1 MNSFGFNFGNLNTR
15 NISKGTTGY
24 FNEKSSS
31 LSSLFGKSNAEG
43 TSTSGGSSILG
54 YGYLAAIGLFVVFLL
69 LLLVHYT
76 ITPIFSFSSGDGGV
90 IPLSLGNQDYQMTFT
105 GQGAPAS
112 EKSKFT
118 NILSCG
124 FTLQM
129 DIYINRNL
137 RLSEMERVITYR
149 GSRPVGANLVKT
161 NSLIANY
168 PESNLLVYLQKD
180 TNDLVVS
187 AVTQIGENKSLES
200 PPMVLNA
207 PIREPFRLT
216 IVYLPQLVEVYVNG
230 RFRGS
235 RVLKGQPINTPNQF
249 FGTPDAFVQSVKFR
263 NLCYWSRPLLARE
276 IADAGPALS
285 KADEFGP
292 DEEARC
298 GV

>member
-1 MNSFGFNFGNLNTR
+1 MNSFGFNFGNLNTG
-15 NISKGTTGY
+15 NTSKGTTGY
-24 FNEKSSS
+24 FNGKSSS
-31 LSSLFGKSNAEG
+31 LFG
-43 TSTSGGSSILG
+43 TSSTEASSSGGSSLLG
-54 YGYLAAIGLFVVFLL
+54 YGYLFAIGIFVIFLIV
-69 LLLVHYT
+69 LLVHYT
-76 ITPIFSFSSGDGGV
+76 ITPIFSFSSGDGGL
-90 IPLSLGNQDYQMTFT
+90 IPLSLGNQDYQITFL
-105 GQGAPAS
+105 GQGAAAG

-129 DIYINRNL
+129 DLYINRNL
-137 RLSEMERVITYR
+137 TLSEMERVITYR
-149 GSRPVGANLVKT
+149 GSRPVGASLVKT

-180 TNDLVVS
+180 TNDLIVS

-200 PPMVLNA
+200 PPIILNA

-216 IVYLPQLVEVYVNG
+216 IVFLPQLLEIYVNG

-249 FGTPDAFVQSVKFR
+249 FGTPDPFQQTVKFR

-276 IADAGPALS
+276 IVDAPPPLS
-285 KADEFGP
+285 KATDFNP

-298 GV
+298 GL